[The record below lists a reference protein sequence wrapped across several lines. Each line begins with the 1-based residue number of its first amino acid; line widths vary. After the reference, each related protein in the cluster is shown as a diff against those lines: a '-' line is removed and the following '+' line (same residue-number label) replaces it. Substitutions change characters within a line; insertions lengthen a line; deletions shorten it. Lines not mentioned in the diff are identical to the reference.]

1 MLSGSI
7 DISLA
12 SSIPCLFSNDDDCQR
27 PPSLAVE
34 DSSKGSLDLHHE
46 FKLPILHL
54 SPEHIH
60 TISPTVQSDLE
71 LVAMY
76 NHLAKIDPE
85 DKDTNDF
92 ALRVTADQATHFTS
106 DVAFLRDTQD
116 ILSRIRESQRPDV
129 GTNRAKCT
137 DFLAMWS
144 DVKECEYFVEKHGY
158 MDWSILEYLNYSE
171 DFLLAMC
178 FINLSSPVASLLLP
192 LVMFVLPFFLLK
204 LRGIDIGFA
213 EYLDTLREISK
224 HHFIG
229 KMLNIRSFSPENLM
243 YIVFM
248 VGLYGLQMYNNIT
261 SCVRFYHTIKR
272 MNTNLYNTR
281 LFIDGVREKMEIFLN
296 VSGEKATYTSFNEK
310 TQQHFDSLSQLSAKL
325 STIEPF
331 RLSLRK
337 TGQLGYMSKCYY
349 EIHKSPEYE
358 AALRYAVGFDGY
370 FSIMSSISQLLQQKR
385 LNVCSFD
392 GNQPT
397 KFGREWYVGISEQ
410 SVANDCD
417 LSSNMVITGVN
428 ASGKTTYLKSVALN
442 IIFSQQ
448 FGCGCYATATINP
461 YTHIHS
467 YLNIPDTSGRDS
479 LFQAESR
486 RCKEILDAIRDAG
499 PNAHHFCLFDELYSG
514 TNPDEATKSATA
526 FLKYLATKWPNVDF
540 ILTTHYV
547 KVCKKIK
554 KIPRISNFKM
564 VVLKEEHQVTG
575 TVGLIYTYKIKP
587 GISKMHGGVEIL
599 KQMNYPEE
607 MLRYLLSKTTGS
619 LRPDLS
625 KTIPPML
632 GRLSKTAHPV
642 GRDLTTE

>member
-12 SSIPCLFSNDDDCQR
+12 SSIPCLFSNEDCQEETIQGGQ
-27 PPSLAVE
+27 SSSTE
-34 DSSKGSLDLHHE
+34 GSSKVELHHE

-76 NHLAKIDPE
+76 NHLAKIDSE

-106 DVAFLRDTQD
+106 DVAFLCDTQD
-116 ILSRIRESQRPDV
+116 ILSRIQQVPNDDKEK
-129 GTNRAKCT
+129 AKCT
-137 DFLAMWS
+137 DFLTMWS

-229 KMLNIRSFSPENLM
+229 KMLNIRSFTPENLM

-248 VGLYGLQMYNNIT
+248 IGLYGLQMYNNIT

-281 LFIDGVREKMEIFLN
+281 LFIDGVRGKMEIFLN
-296 VSGEKATYTSFNEK
+296 VSGEKGTYAKFNEK
-310 TQQHFDSLSQLSAKL
+310 TRQHFDSLSQLSAKL

-331 RLSLRK
+331 RLSLKK

-349 EIHKSPEYE
+349 EIHKSTEYE

-392 GNQPT
+392 HNQPT
-397 KFGREWYVGISEQ
+397 KFGREWYVGIRENGMS
-410 SVANDCD
+410 NDCD
-417 LSSNMVITGVN
+417 LSCSMVITGVN

-448 FGCGCYATATINP
+448 FGCGCYETAIINP

-499 PNAHHFCLFDELYSG
+499 EEAHHFCLFDELYSG
-514 TNPDEATKSATA
+514 TNPEEATKSATA
-526 FLKYLATKWPNVDF
+526 FLKYLATRWLNVDF

-547 KVCKKIK
+547 KVCKRLK
-554 KIPRISNFKM
+554 KLERLKNYKM
-564 VVLKEEHQVTG
+564 IVNRSPSG
-575 TVGLIYTYKIKP
+575 GLEYTYRIKP
-587 GISKMHGGVEIL
+587 GISKIHGGVEIL
-599 KQMNYPEE
+599 KQMEYPAE
-607 MLRYLLSKTTGS
+607 MLKLFNSN
-619 LRPDLS
+619 
-625 KTIPPML
+625 
-632 GRLSKTAHPV
+632 
-642 GRDLTTE
+642 